1 MKPTSGAIAK
11 SSFFR
16 WQFFELWSPA
26 SSSSNVFGW
35 GKKIECEGAERESL
49 RESGSLM
56 RNNKLKKLKHKR
68 NKIFLKKAK
77 NKSKEEKNEDWKIYN
92 FVIF

>member
-1 MKPTSGAIAK
+1 
-11 SSFFR
+11 
-16 WQFFELWSPA
+16 
-26 SSSSNVFGW
+26 
-35 GKKIECEGAERESL
+35 
-49 RESGSLM
+49 M